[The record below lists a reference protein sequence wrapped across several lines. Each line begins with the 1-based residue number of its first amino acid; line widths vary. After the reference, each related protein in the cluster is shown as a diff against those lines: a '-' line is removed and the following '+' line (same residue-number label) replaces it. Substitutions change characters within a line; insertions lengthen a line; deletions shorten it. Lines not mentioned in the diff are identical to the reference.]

1 MSTEEN
7 IPRSADALVE
17 MIMCNPALLKEL
29 VANPEET
36 LRKAAAVAT
45 KNLPPPPLVRSVGL
59 YYVVVLSLGFVA
71 CAAAVGAIY
80 LSSRAGVPPGTD
92 VKIPELLT
100 ALGSAAIG
108 ALAGLLAP
116 PPKN

>member
-1 MSTEEN
+1 MSNEEN
-7 IPRSADALVE
+7 MPRSANALVE
-17 MIMCNPALLKEL
+17 IILGNDAMLASLKT
-29 VANPEET
+29 APEET

-80 LSSRAGVPPGTD
+80 LSSRTGVPPGTE

-116 PPKN
+116 PPKS